1 MKSAFGRDA
10 LNIMGAMFQHQ
21 SKIGEQGKFLPQ
33 SKFVK
38 FVKENGKTAQYRKG
52 QVDPSVVYSAIKSCL
67 RSSATALNPTDC
79 FVQVCGGTPEGIVA
93 AMVMGFQHVIYVA
106 GCDKEMS
113 WMKVPTKKDETTH
126 NIRYSEFVSPN
137 IDDPQEGFMV
147 ATTVGML
154 APYIRNFVMETP
166 GAHAVPSPYDI
177 KLPPL
182 RVYTFIQVTGRVIAR
197 TVGVSDIGPESTK
210 SMESPGSE
218 PPAKKQ
224 KTIGG
229 PGSPDGKV
237 PPAPPEGEGPC
248 CR

>member
-1 MKSAFGRDA
+1 
-10 LNIMGAMFQHQ
+10 
-21 SKIGEQGKFLPQ
+21 
-33 SKFVK
+33 
-38 FVKENGKTAQYRKG
+38 
-52 QVDPSVVYSAIKSCL
+52 
-67 RSSATALNPTDC
+67 
-79 FVQVCGGTPEGIVA
+79 
-93 AMVMGFQHVIYVA
+93 
-106 GCDKEMS
+106 
-113 WMKVPTKKDETTH
+113 
-126 NIRYSEFVSPN
+126 
-137 IDDPQEGFMV
+137 MV

-197 TVGVSDIGPESTK
+197 TVGVSDVGPESTK

-237 PPAPPEGEGPC
+237 PPAPPKAKGRVADDDGENAGEDEVIDVDNSDDGATVDGDADDDDLNKLEALEAELESKKPPPSK
-248 CR
+248 RGRKKGANTKAAAKAKPKAKK

>member
-1 MKSAFGRDA
+1 
-10 LNIMGAMFQHQ
+10 
-21 SKIGEQGKFLPQ
+21 
-33 SKFVK
+33 
-38 FVKENGKTAQYRKG
+38 
-52 QVDPSVVYSAIKSCL
+52 
-67 RSSATALNPTDC
+67 
-79 FVQVCGGTPEGIVA
+79 
-93 AMVMGFQHVIYVA
+93 
-106 GCDKEMS
+106 
-113 WMKVPTKKDETTH
+113 MKVPTKKGETTH

-177 KLPPL
+177 VLPPL

-197 TVGVSDIGPESTK
+197 AVGVSDIGPESTK
-210 SMESPGSE
+210 SMESAGSE

-229 PGSPDGKV
+229 PSSPDGKV
-237 PPAPPEGEGPC
+237 PPAPPKAKGRVADDDGENAGEDEVIDADDSDDGTTLGGDADDDDLNKLEALEAELESKKPPPSK
-248 CR
+248 RARKKGWAKTKAAAKAKPKAKK